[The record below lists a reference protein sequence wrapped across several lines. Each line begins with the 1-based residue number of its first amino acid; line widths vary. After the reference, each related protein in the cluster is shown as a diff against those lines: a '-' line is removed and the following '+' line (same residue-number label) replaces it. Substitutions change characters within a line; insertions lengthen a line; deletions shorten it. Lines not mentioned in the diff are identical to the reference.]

1 MSETV
6 KLSPRAASHAC
17 IIACSDEAAREK
29 AALDLACA
37 MVCEQGGETACGVC
51 PQCRHTAA
59 KINPDVIEI
68 TRKTD
73 DKGKT
78 KREISVD
85 QIRAMSADA
94 WVRPQKAERKVYIIK
109 DAGCMNDAAQNAAL
123 KLLEEPPSYA
133 SFILCTDSAEGLL
146 QTIRSRCV
154 TIRPKG
160 GEAKRAESALAKEY
174 LAIAARGDRAGLCSF
189 FGRNDALDAEA
200 LGELIAGVKAELCEV
215 LSATGGKAPPLS
227 RADAARLLS
236 LCQRAEEYL
245 RLNVGAKHIIGLL
258 CVLTA

>member
-1 MSETV
+1 MSSAGAI
-6 KLSPRAASHAC
+6 SPRAASHAC
-17 IIACSDEAAREK
+17 IIASSDEAVRDAAAIELAR
-29 AALDLACA
+29 AL
-37 MVCEQGGETACGVC
+37 VCEQGGERACGVC
-51 PQCRHTAA
+51 PQCRHTAE

-68 TRKTD
+68 ARKTD

-85 QIRAMSADA
+85 QIRAMTADA

-133 SFILCTDSAEGLL
+133 SFILCAGSAEGLL

-154 TIRPKG
+154 IIRPAG

-174 LAIAARGDRAGLCSF
+174 LSLAAKGDRAGLCSF
-189 FGRNDALDAEA
+189 FGKNEAMDSEA
-200 LGELIAGVKAELCEV
+200 LGDFIAGVKAELCEI
-215 LSATGGKAPPLS
+215 LSMKGGKTPLIS
-227 RADAARLLS
+227 RGDAARLLS

-245 RLNVGAKHIIGLL
+245 RLNVGTKHIIGLFS
-258 CVLTA
+258 VLTA